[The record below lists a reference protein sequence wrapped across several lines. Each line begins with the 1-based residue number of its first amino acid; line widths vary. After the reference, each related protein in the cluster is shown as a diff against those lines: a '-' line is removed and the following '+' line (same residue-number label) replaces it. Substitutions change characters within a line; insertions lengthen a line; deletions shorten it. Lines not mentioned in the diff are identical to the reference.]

1 MPGAPIQIVLAT
13 QNRHKVVELLALLRE
28 NAPELTGLL
37 TLTSL
42 AELDVTDDVIED
54 GASFTDNALIKAR
67 AAHARTGLWAL
78 ADDSGLEVAALG
90 GAPGIHSARYGGEP
104 RSDARNLAALVAA
117 LAAVPAE
124 RRQARF
130 VCALA
135 LYGTGSAASRSAGTE
150 LASSAQRDL
159 ASAARP
165 ISRLRRGE
173 CCGRLLFSPVGTQG
187 FGYDP
192 LFVPDLSELA
202 AAGLSD
208 PALTGKTYAELAA
221 ADKNRLSHRT
231 RAVRAMVPILR
242 ALCAGDPLP
251 P

>member
-1 MPGAPIQIVLAT
+1 MAGRSAKLVLAT
-13 QNRHKVVELLALLRE
+13 QNRHKVEELLALLRD
-28 NAPELTGLL
+28 NAPELTEQL

-42 AELDVTDDVIED
+42 ADLGISDDVVED
-54 GASFTDNALIKAR
+54 GASFAENAIIKAR

-117 LAAVPAE
+117 LADVPAP

-130 VCALA
+130 VCTLA
-135 LYGTGSAASRSAGTE
+135 LYGESPSADGT
-150 LASSAQRDL
+150 
-159 ASAARP
+159 AATP
-165 ISRLRRGE
+165 VLRLRSGE
-173 CCGRLLFSPVGTQG
+173 CTGQLRLSPVGMQG

-192 LFVPDLSELA
+192 LFIPDPAELS
-202 AAGLSD
+202 AAGLTD
-208 PALTGKTYAELAA
+208 PALLGKTYAELAS

-231 RAVRAMVPILR
+231 RAVQALVPILR
-242 ALCAGDPLP
+242 ALCAGAVLP
-251 P
+251 E